1 MATIGIRELRDGLSR
16 HLAAVQE
23 GDEIVVTDHGKPIAR
38 ILPYGEE
45 SPLDRLIRL
54 GVARPPRAPRAPLP
68 EPIKKSPEVTD
79 LCPCT
84 SSIWTTQRVVRGRMG
99 FRCCRTPGAVLEANH
114 QVGGAD

>member
-1 MATIGIRELRDGLSR
+1 MKASLADPLAVGSGYNSGMTVATIGIRELRDGLSR

-45 SPLDRLIRL
+45 SPLDGLIRL

-68 EPIKKSPEVTD
+68 EPIKADGTVSD
-79 LCPCT
+79 L
-84 SSIWTTQRVVRGRMG
+84 IKEQRR
-99 FRCCRTPGAVLEANH
+99 
-114 QVGGAD
+114 